1 MASEYEGGGIVVLE
15 EGEEEEEGC
24 VVKVNEGEAFIFRG
38 GEMSHGGRN
47 VRSGVRYIIALFIFS
62 HRDPDVDEDDEEGGQ
77 EEV

>member
-47 VRSGVRYIIALFIFS
+47 IRAGGSRVLCEYTLH
-62 HRDPDVDEDDEEGGQ
+62 HRL
-77 EEV
+77 